1 MLPGPHLLTSPRLTD
16 LGVPHAFTTRV
27 GGVSTGPFASLNF
40 GNPGELPP
48 KVARDPAANI
58 AENVRRVLVELG
70 AEHRQLV
77 QVHQVHG
84 RATHVHAAASSNPW
98 ERTLAGADPKADA
111 IVTNDAACLVA
122 VRVADCCPVL
132 LASRDG
138 SVVAAV
144 HAGWRGVIAGV
155 VESAL
160 SHMRALGARDV
171 VAAIGPCISVDH
183 FEIGPEV
190 SAEFRRVFGA
200 DAPLCVG
207 PRGRD
212 HADLKSALALQLVAL
227 DVTSIDVLPRCTVAD
242 PALFFSHRRDQGLT
256 GRMIGVIGPAS
267 TAARH
272 SPS

>member
-16 LGVPHAFTTRV
+16 LGVPHAFTTRI

-48 KVARDPAANI
+48 SIARDPAANI
-58 AENVRRVLVELG
+58 AENVRRVLLELRA
-70 AEHRQLV
+70 AERQLV

-84 RATHVHAAASSNPW
+84 RATHVHTAAPNPW

-111 IVTNDAACLVA
+111 ILTNDPTCLVA

-160 SHMRALGARDV
+160 SRMRSLGVQDV
-171 VAAIGPCISVDH
+171 LAAIGPCISVDH
-183 FEIGPEV
+183 FEVGPEV
-190 SAEFRRVFGA
+190 SAEFRRVFGPS
-200 DAPLCVG
+200 APLRAG

-212 HADLKSALALQLVAL
+212 HADIKSALALQLRAL
-227 DVTSIDVLPRCTVAD
+227 GVTSIDVLPQCTAAE

-256 GRMIGVIGPAS
+256 GRMIGLIGPTSA
-267 TAARH
+267 AARH